1 MFELSRESDVP
12 LVEQICERLTLLV
25 RQGQL
30 SPGTRLPSI
39 RRLARQ
45 IGASPFT
52 VVDAYERLVA
62 RGLIESRAG
71 RGFFVSQQRL
81 SAPLAAVEALPDAG
95 TDAIGLARLTLAECT
110 DLIPAGS
117 GFLPE
122 NWLLEAV
129 PASELTR
136 LVKKRRAQPWLPCP
150 PQGLIELREHI
161 AARLVQNGIAAG
173 TANIMTTFGASQA
186 FDLLARILFSP
197 GDAVLVED
205 PGYFVLFEQL
215 RAHHVRL
222 IPVPRHSAGPD
233 LAVLEAACRAHR
245 PRAFFMQTLL
255 HNPTGSSADAAHCH
269 RILSLAE
276 QFGFA
281 IVEDDVYGDLH
292 QGPAVRLAQI
302 DGLRHVIYVGSF
314 SKLIGPSLRVGYV
327 AADTALIGQLV
338 ERKVLSVLSG
348 SALLES
354 FVTEVLDGGRYKRH
368 VERLRLRLERMRRDA
383 RAALESAGI
392 TFDSGPGE
400 GMFLWGR
407 VPEATAVEQLV
418 RRARDQSILL
428 ARGALFSPEAAASQ
442 CLRFNVCH
450 STRPPLIE
458 FLRAALRA
466 A

>member
-1 MFELSRESDVP
+1 MFDLSRESDVP

-122 NWLLEAV
+122 
-129 PASELTR
+129 
-136 LVKKRRAQPWLPCP
+136 
-150 PQGLIELREHI
+150 HI
-161 AARLVQNGIAAG
+161 GARLVQNGIAAG

-458 FLRAALRA
+458 FLRTALRA